1 MYSGYTLA
9 SPCFFAM
16 PSVPWHLPQVFGN
29 IQRIHRR
36 ARIRLG
42 KNRVRVSMA
51 TRAGMLRRIRM
62 NAPCQSFRLIRVAAL
77 ALHLRHLLRMRIL
90 LDVRVAIVALKA
102 SVNAL
107 AKGLPIHGDAVPVRI
122 LHGLVAMARQALR
135 LRIEPAG
142 REHQQQPGQ
151 SGNQNPAAHEHL
163 RPACQRLLQ
172 DSPYPCGFAHPAVFL
187 LREIAPARAVP
198 GLPVTNSGPTKRV
211 YLCWVRTLEVTPWR
225 KNPQ

>member
-1 MYSGYTLA
+1 VAQNVMRAMAALA
-9 SPCFFAM
+9 IGRHQQAFVTQRETVNRVHIQRIHTRQPMLLRHAFGA
-16 PSVPWHLPQVFGN
+16 VAVAAGLGN

-62 NAPCQSFRLIRVAAL
+62 NASCQSFRLIRVAAL

-142 REHQQQPGQ
+142 REHQQQPA
-151 SGNQNPAAHEHL
+151 NPATKIPL
-163 RPACQRLLQ
+163 RMNIFARLANGSCKILRTPA
-172 DSPYPCGFAHPAVFL
+172 A
-187 LREIAPARAVP
+187 
-198 GLPVTNSGPTKRV
+198 LPILPSSFSGK
-211 YLCWVRTLEVTPWR
+211 
-225 KNPQ
+225 